1 MRLIGEINRG
11 AGDAVLQHRM
21 PRRDQ
26 RGEICHR
33 TAAHEQTAGG
43 GGKSANSAKPAN
55 DSQLDRGGGR
65 SAQPGAV
72 ENIKTG
78 RERVRHCAD
87 EIVRARHKREEPWMI
102 DVQVVRKNIALELRE
117 EFVRIAGGFRRILI
131 EQRNQLR
138 RIALRADRPVLHVG
152 KMFGE
157 KIDNS
162 VTKLSHLLA
171 RQRDARVVGRRIVHG
186 PASIS
191 SLSLVGKIDGVQ
203 D

>member
-1 MRLIGEINRG
+1 
-11 AGDAVLQHRM
+11 
-21 PRRDQ
+21 
-26 RGEICHR
+26 
-33 TAAHEQTAGG
+33 
-43 GGKSANSAKPAN
+43 
-55 DSQLDRGGGR
+55 
-65 SAQPGAV
+65 
-72 ENIKTG
+72 
-78 RERVRHCAD
+78 
-87 EIVRARHKREEPWMI
+87 
-102 DVQVVRKNIALELRE
+102 
-117 EFVRIAGGFRRILI
+117 
-131 EQRNQLR
+131 
-138 RIALRADRPVLHVG
+138 LHVG